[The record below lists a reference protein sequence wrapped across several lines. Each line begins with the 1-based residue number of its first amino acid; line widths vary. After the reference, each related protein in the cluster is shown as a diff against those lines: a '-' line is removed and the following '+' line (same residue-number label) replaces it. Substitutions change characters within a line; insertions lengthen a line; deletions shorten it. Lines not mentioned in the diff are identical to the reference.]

1 MILAALCLTLQ
12 APAFIDF
19 NKNGR
24 MDLYENRRAPVERRI
39 DDLLGR
45 MTLEEKTCQLATLYG
60 YKAVLKD
67 MLPTPEWD
75 HEIWKDGIANVDEQ
89 LNGFRVTTKYDW
101 PPAAHVEA
109 INTIQRWFVEHTRL
123 GIPVDFSN
131 EGIRGIM
138 VARATSFPGQTGL
151 GATWDR
157 GLVRQVGEVTGSE
170 ARSFGFTNIY
180 SPILDDARDP
190 RWGRTEES
198 YGESPYL
205 VAEMGIQ
212 QTLGIQSRRVVST
225 PKHYTVYGANKGA
238 REGDSRTD
246 PQIPRREAEDEQ
258 VYPFR
263 RVFEEAGALGVMSS
277 YNDYDGIPITGSEYW
292 LTTRLCRDFGFK
304 GYVVSD
310 SDAVEYLASKHRVA
324 KDYKD
329 AVRQAV
335 MAGLNVRTTFTPPQ
349 DYILPL
355 RELVREGKV
364 PIRII
369 DDRVRDV
376 LRVKFWLGLFD
387 DPYFEDKGVVMSP
400 ANLAIGL
407 RAARESL
414 VLLKNDGKLLPL
426 PKTLKRLAVIGP
438 NAADK
443 SLARKQYGPLRVDVT
458 SVLEGIQAKVGATT
472 EVLYARG
479 CAGIDSR
486 FPDNEL
492 VWEPPT
498 AKEQQ
503 EIDEAVALA
512 KTADVVVLVMGD
524 TPRTTGESRTRT
536 SLDLPGRQMDLVRA
550 IVAIGK
556 PVVLVLLNG
565 RPMTINFAARNV
577 PAILVGWIPG
587 AQTGTAIADA
597 LFGDVNPGGK
607 LPDTWPK
614 TVGQVPYNF
623 PYKPNA
629 NDDPMRSYSAHNGG
643 VLWPFGFGL
652 SHTTFRYSNLAFSHE
667 VKMPTTVTVTCDIE
681 NVGDRPG
688 DEVAQLYIRDR
699 VSSVTTYDRAL
710 RGFERVHLS
719 PGEKKTVSFSLVPDR
734 LAFWDRQM
742 RRVVEPGDF
751 DVWVGASSEDIRLKG
766 VLRVTGSSPYVI
778 RTMPK
783 GEQ

>member
-1 MILAALCLTLQ
+1 MLLAAALLTLQ
-12 APAFIDF
+12 SPAFIDF

-24 MDLYENRRAPVERRI
+24 MDLYENPKAPVERRI
-39 DDLLGR
+39 DDLLKR

-75 HEIWKDGIANVDEQ
+75 KEIWKDGIANIDEQ
-89 LNGFRVTTKYDW
+89 LNSFRVETKYDW

-138 VARATSFPGQTGL
+138 VAKATSFPGQTGL
-151 GATWDR
+151 GATWNR
-157 GLVRQVGEVTGSE
+157 ALVRQVGEVTGSE

-212 QTLGIQSRRVVST
+212 QTLGIQSQRVVST

-277 YNDYDGIPITGSEYW
+277 YNDYDGIPITGSDYW
-292 LTTRLCRDFGFK
+292 LTTRLRKDFGFK

-310 SDAVEYLASKHRVA
+310 SDAVEFLASKHRVA
-324 KDYKD
+324 KDYKE

-355 RELVREGKV
+355 RELVREGVV
-364 PIRII
+364 PMRVI
-369 DDRVRDV
+369 DERVRDV

-387 DPYFEDKGVVMSP
+387 NPYFEDKGVVMSP
-400 ANLAIGL
+400 RHMAIGL
-407 RAARESL
+407 QAARESI
-414 VLLKNDGKLLPL
+414 VLLKNDKNLLPL

-458 SVLEGIQAKVGATT
+458 SVLEGIQAKLGGST
-472 EVLYARG
+472 EIVTARG

-498 AKEQQ
+498 PKEQM
-503 EIDEAVALA
+503 EIDEAVAVA
-512 KTADVVVLVMGD
+512 KSADAVILVMGD
-524 TPRTTGESRTRT
+524 STRTTGESRSRT
-536 SLDLPGRQMDLVRA
+536 SLDLPGRQRDLVRA
-550 IVAIGK
+550 IAQTGK

-565 RPMTINFAARNV
+565 RPMTINYAARNV

-587 AQTGTAIADA
+587 AQTGTAIADV
-597 LFGDVNPGGK
+597 LFGDYNPGGK

-623 PYKPNA
+623 PFKPNA

-643 VLWPFGFGL
+643 ALWPFGFGL
-652 SHTTFRYSNLAFSHE
+652 SYTTFKYSNLSFSPDARMPSPVV
-667 VKMPTTVTVTCDIE
+667 VKCDIQ
-681 NVGDRPG
+681 NVGDRAG

-710 RGFERVHLS
+710 RGFERVSLN
-719 PGEKKTVSFSLVPDR
+719 PGEKKTVTFSLPPDR
-734 LAFWDRQM
+734 FALWDRQM

-751 DVWVGASSEDIRLKG
+751 DIWIGASSETIQLRG
-766 VLRVTGSSPYVI
+766 VLHVLGARRYVI

-783 GEQ
+783 GE

>member
-1 MILAALCLTLQ
+1 MMLPALCLTLQ
-12 APAFIDF
+12 SPAYLDF

-24 MDLYENRRAPVERRI
+24 MDLYENPRASVERRI
-39 DDLLGR
+39 EDLLR
-45 MTLEEKTCQLATLYG
+45 QMTLEEKTCQLATLYG

-75 HEIWKDGIANVDEQ
+75 KEIWKDGIANIDEQ
-89 LNGFRVTTKYDW
+89 LNSFRIETKHDW

-138 VARATSFPGQTGL
+138 VSRATSFPSQTGL
-151 GATWDR
+151 GASWDR
-157 GLVRQVGEVTGSE
+157 SLVRQVGEVTGSE
-170 ARSFGFTNIY
+170 ARSYGFTNIY
-180 SPILDDARDP
+180 SPILDTARDP
-190 RWGRTEES
+190 RWGRTEEC

-205 VAEMGIQ
+205 VAELGIQ
-212 QTLGIQSRRVVST
+212 QTLGIQSQRVVST

-258 VYPFR
+258 IYPFQ

-292 LTTRLCRDFGFK
+292 LTTRLRKDFGFK

-310 SDAVEYLASKHRVA
+310 SDAVEFLASKHRVA
-324 KDYKD
+324 KDYKE
-329 AVRQAV
+329 AVRQTV
-335 MAGLNVRTTFTPPQ
+335 TAGLNVRTTFTPPQ

-364 PIRII
+364 PMRVI

-387 DPYFEDKGVVMSP
+387 DPYFKDTGVVMSP
-400 ANLAIGL
+400 EHREIGL

-414 VLLKNDGKLLPL
+414 VLLKNDKNLLPL
-426 PKTLKRLAVIGP
+426 PKTLKRIAVIGP
-438 NAADK
+438 NADDK
-443 SLARKQYGPLRVDVT
+443 ALARKQYGPLRVEVT
-458 SVLEGIQAKVGATT
+458 SVLEGIQAKVGTST
-472 EVLYARG
+472 EIHYARG

-492 VWEPPT
+492 VWEPPIP
-498 AKEQQ
+498 KEQA
-503 EIDEAVALA
+503 EMDEAVAVA
-512 KTADVVVLVMGD
+512 RSADAVVLVMGD
-524 TPRTTGESRTRT
+524 STRTTGESRSRT
-536 SLDLPGRQMDLVRA
+536 SLDLPGRQEDLVRA
-550 IVAIGK
+550 IAATGK

-565 RPMTINFAARNV
+565 RPMTINYAARNV

-587 AQTGTAIADA
+587 AQTGTAVAEA
-597 LFGDVNPGGK
+597 LFGDINPGGK
-607 LPDTWPK
+607 LPNTWPK

-623 PYKPNA
+623 PSKPNA

-652 SHTTFRYSNLAFSHE
+652 SYTTFRYSNLAFSHE
-667 VKMPTTVTVTCDIE
+667 VRMPATVEVSCEIE
-681 NVGDRPG
+681 NVGERAG
-688 DEVAQLYIRDR
+688 EEVAQLYLHDR

-710 RGFERVHLS
+710 RGFERVSLA
-719 PGEKKTVSFSLVPDR
+719 PGEKKTVKFSLVPDR
-734 LAFWDRQM
+734 LALWDRRM

-751 DVWVGASSEDIRLKG
+751 DIWIGSSSETILLKG
-766 VLRVTGSSPYVI
+766 VLRVTGSTPYVI